1 MKTSAASA
9 LFAAVLAACAGG
21 GGGISGD
28 ASIDGQPDG
37 VADAEAGPE
46 VVADADGDVDAE
58 ADGVADTDA
67 APDADP
73 TWEDH
78 FDHVFP
84 TDHVVDLRLDFAD
97 GDWEKLLLLWQT
109 TKEKKVYP
117 AAFTFDTE
125 SLATVGVRLKGLNSL
140 NVPPSGPINL
150 AGKYPLKIDFN
161 KVGGPRFHEVDEVAL
176 NTSGNDASRMRDRL
190 TASMYGAMGVEA
202 SRTSWADV
210 RIDGV
215 HVGLYVTAQVIDKR
229 FLKERFG
236 EADHAD
242 DGNLYKC
249 VYNSFGACSLAWQGA
264 DPASYVSKEGCADGY
279 DRCGLVLQTN
289 EDDPTQNTYADLI
302 HLLDVLN
309 NTPAEQFEAEL
320 AKVFDVPH
328 FLRLAAVAYATSNFD
343 SYFGKGHNYY
353 LYHRSDGLF
362 QMIPWDFDLAFG
374 NTECPTDPSDPT
386 CGGAESHP
394 LTRKIMAVA
403 AWREA
408 YLGELKTLLDTAFT
422 EAQVSAWVS
431 EADAL
436 IAPFVAGDPN
446 LPGEGSYAEQID
458 PKAAGVGNLF
468 RFLEA
473 RRAFILAGLG
483 E

>member
-1 MKTSAASA
+1 MKTSAAST
-9 LFAAVLAACAGG
+9 LFAAVLAACAGA

-46 VVADADGDVDAE
+46 VVADAD
-58 ADGVADTDA
+58 ADADTDT
-67 APDADP
+67 APDTDP
-73 TWEDH
+73 TWQDR
-78 FDHVFP
+78 FAHVFP
-84 TDHVVDLRLDFAD
+84 TDHVVDLRLDFAA
-97 GDWEKLLLLWQT
+97 GDWEKLLMAWQT
-109 TKEKKVYP
+109 TQQKKVYP

-125 SLATVGVRLKGLNSL
+125 SLAAVGVRLKGLNSL

-210 RIDGV
+210 RIGGV

-249 VYNSFGACSLAWQGA
+249 VYNSFGACSLAWQGD
-264 DPASYVSKEGCADGY
+264 DPASYVSEEGCAEGY

-473 RRAFILAGLG
+473 RRAFILQGLG